1 LIDPLKDIRAWFG
14 IAERDQRETTKRLR
28 EANRIIKDLV
38 KENIDLA
45 AEVERLRKEN
55 ETLRRGS

>member
-1 LIDPLKDIRAWFG
+1 MIDPLKDIRAWFG